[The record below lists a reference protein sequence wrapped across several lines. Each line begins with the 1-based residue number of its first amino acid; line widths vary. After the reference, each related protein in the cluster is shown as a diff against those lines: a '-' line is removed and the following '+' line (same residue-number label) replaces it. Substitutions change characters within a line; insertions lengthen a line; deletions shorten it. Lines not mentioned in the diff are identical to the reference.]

1 MANNPSAEK
10 RNRQMI
16 KRRARNRA
24 ALSSLR
30 TAVKKARTAIDGQAT
45 NAAELKKEAISKID
59 KAVSKGV
66 LKRETASR
74 YVSRLATR
82 GSAES
87 AAGAA

>member
-16 KRRARNRA
+16 KRRARNKA
-24 ALSSLR
+24 AMSALR
-30 TAVKKARTAIDGQAT
+30 TAVKKARAAIDTQAQ
-45 NAAELKKEAISKID
+45 NAADLKKEAISKID

-82 GSAES
+82 T
-87 AAGAA
+87 AAA

>member
-16 KRRARNRA
+16 KRRARNKA
-24 ALSSLR
+24 ALSALR
-30 TAVKKARTAIDGQAT
+30 TAVKKARTAIDGSAQ
-45 NAAELKKEAISKID
+45 NAADLKKEAISKID

-82 GSAES
+82 T
-87 AAGAA
+87 AAA